1 MTWYTSAANQS
12 AAEAAHVEGVTFA
25 ALDFPSGYLRAH
37 TRVGTIT
44 WGGFDWLGVGQFGSV
59 SEVSEDAML
68 RPSGVTLT
76 LSGVDTAVVSAAVFE
91 AYHGRAAYVYR
102 GFFNVTTLAL
112 AADPQLVFK
121 GLMDTM
127 ECELGQNTGTINVT
141 CEGELARWQRHQGAV
156 YSHESQA
163 ALYVSLGYAPTDRGF
178 DQILNIQN
186 RTIDWSK
193 RSLWGTVAL
202 SAGGRGIRVR
212 RT

>member
-1 MTWYTSAANQS
+1 MTWYADGNNQS

-25 ALDFPSGYLRAH
+25 ALDLPSGYVRVH
-37 TRVGTIT
+37 TRIGTIN
-44 WGGFDWLGVGQFGSV
+44 WGGHDWLGVGQFGSV

-76 LSGVDTAVVSAAVFE
+76 LSGVDTSIVSAAVFE
-91 AYHGRAAYVYR
+91 AYHGRAAHVYR

-112 AADPQLVFK
+112 AADPQLVFQ

-163 ALYVSLGYAPTDRGF
+163 ALMAAHGDTTDRFF
-178 DQILNIQN
+178 DQIVNIQN

-193 RSLWGTVAL
+193 KALWGNIALIGRTV
-202 SAGGRGIRVR
+202 RIR
-212 RT
+212 RTT